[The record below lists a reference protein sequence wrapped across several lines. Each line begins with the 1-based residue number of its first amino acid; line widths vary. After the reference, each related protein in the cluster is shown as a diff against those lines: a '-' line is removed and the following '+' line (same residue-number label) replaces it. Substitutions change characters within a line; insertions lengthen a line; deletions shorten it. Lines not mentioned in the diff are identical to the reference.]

1 MVSAQTTQPDDRHVL
16 LISVDGLR
24 PDLFLRAETPNLRS
38 LYLNGSFSF
47 WAKTTVA
54 SITLPSH
61 VSMLTGVAPDGH
73 GIVWNGDLPFSKP
86 VYPNVPTLFQVAKKA
101 GFSTAMVA
109 GKSKFNVLDVPGSI
123 DFKYVTS
130 DNKTADSELIGH
142 AVEILRDR
150 QPDVMFVH
158 LASVDSAGHAKGWG
172 SPEQMTAI
180 QVADACIGLL
190 LNTLKDINRFE
201 STWVLVSADHG
212 GAGRSHGPEDPRSRT
227 IPWILTGPGV
237 RKNYD
242 LTLLGRD
249 VDITTY
255 DTFPTL
261 CAVLGIKPE
270 RKLEGKFVVQAFED
284 RELMNSTVD
293 VKGVPATQAS
303 GK

>member
-73 GIVWNGDLPFSKP
+73 GILWNGDLPFSKP

-123 DFKYVTS
+123 DFKYVTP

-142 AVEILRDR
+142 AVEILRDK

-293 VKGVPATQAS
+293 VKGVPATQAT
-303 GK
+303 GR